1 MDSCRTVK
9 TVFERHNEVTAPQL
23 PFTHCQLSIFF
34 LSLFSRCGRTARH
47 GRVGILS
54 RVRARP
60 FTVKKLLLSAGIVA
74 LLWKSLS

>member
-34 LSLFSRCGRTARH
+34 LSLFSRCERTARH
-47 GRVGILS
+47 GLVDFYGGCERVLS
-54 RVRARP
+54 PSKNSCFPLVSTL
-60 FTVKKLLLSAGIVA
+60 FCG
-74 LLWKSLS
+74 SL